1 MGCVSDEEG
10 LSPDQVWE
18 QLHIQQVPEHDSIV
32 RSRVEEAQNGFRP
45 RLEMA
50 YQLLLV
56 RTLVIPG
63 YVCGKALFSNAG
75 PEERSRGN
83 ISPFLISPTSSLGA
97 KATQLTSCP
106 PEQG

>member
-1 MGCVSDEEG
+1 MGCVSDEES
-10 LSPDQVWE
+10 LPLDQVW
-18 QLHIQQVPEHDSIV
+18 QKLHVQQVPKHDTIV

-45 RLEMA
+45 RLEMIN
-50 YQLLLV
+50 QLLLV

-63 YVCGKALFSNAG
+63 HVCGKVLFSNAG
-75 PEERSRGN
+75 PEERSLGN